1 MYKHSV
7 LLEMKI
13 VIETEESL
21 SSEELEELMYELD
34 YEFSSDY
41 GNVTTQLIEESSV
54 TQTNRLV
61 K

>member
-21 SSEELEELMYELD
+21 SSEELEEIMYELD

>member
-21 SSEELEELMYELD
+21 SSEELEEMMHELD

>member
-21 SSEELEELMYELD
+21 SSEELEEMIHELD

>member
-7 LLEMKI
+7 LLEMRI
-13 VIETEESL
+13 VIETDESL
-21 SSEELEELMYELD
+21 SSEELEEIMYELD